1 MKRRKVDKFS
11 VFSLLI
17 MLLLMFALIKEERE
31 NCKKLG
37 MNYSYDYGCIK
48 GEK

>member
-17 MLLLMFALIKEERE
+17 MLLLMFALIREERK
-31 NCKKLG
+31 NCERLG
-37 MNYSYDYGCIK
+37 YKYSYDYGCIK
-48 GEK
+48 E